1 MKSIIYKILIDCL
14 NLLPFRNILAPFLRK
29 IRFLPLDKFY
39 RDFKILGKFQVKIDS
54 NLYFK
59 MIGYGGT
66 IENETF
72 WKGLFKS
79 FESDTGW
86 IFKYL
91 VRNESVI
98 IDIGANVGIYSL
110 VAKTINPNSIV
121 YAFEPSNSTYPKLV
135 KNTEINNYD
144 IICKKIAFSSS
155 NGKAVFY
162 DVPGPNQ
169 TSASLSSLKLK
180 DWEGYNGEIVE
191 YEVDVITFDSFVE
204 NNNIQRVDLVKIDV
218 EMHEPEVLSG
228 MVASIERFK
237 PKIIIEVLSD
247 EIGNQISSFFDDEWS
262 FFLLDTGEKLVKVDR
277 LKYFKHQYPYYFN
290 YLIIHNDKIVD
301 VKKYMA

>member
-1 MKSIIYKILIDCL
+1 MKSIIYQSIIKFL
-14 NLLPFRNILAPFLRK
+14 NFMPFRNILAHFLRK
-29 IRFLPLDKFY
+29 MKFLPIDKFY
-39 RDFKILGKFQVKIDS
+39 RDFKILGKFQVEIDS
-54 NLYFK
+54 SLCFK
-59 MIGYGGT
+59 MIGYGGG

-79 FESDTGW
+79 WESDTGW
-86 IFKYL
+86 IFKDL
-91 VRNESVI
+91 VRNEGVI

-110 VAKTINPNSIV
+110 VAKAINPNSIV

-135 KNTEINNYD
+135 RNNEINNFD

-169 TSASLSSLKLK
+169 TSASLSNLKLK
-180 DWEGYNGEIVE
+180 NWAGYDGEIVE
-191 YEVDVITFDSFVE
+191 YEVDVNTFDSFVE
-204 NNNIQRVDLVKIDV
+204 NNDIQQVDLVKIDV
-218 EMHEPEVLSG
+218 EMHEPEVLAG
-228 MVASIERFK
+228 MVASIDRFK
-237 PKIIIEVLSD
+237 PTIIIEVLSD
-247 EIGNQISSFFDDEWS
+247 EIGKQIASRFDDSWNF
-262 FFLLDTGEKLVKVDR
+262 FFLDKGEKLVKVDR

-290 YLIIHNDKIVD
+290 YLIIHNDKIDD